1 MSLVSNVITFKPGVK
16 PEGAVVADIENG
28 YCKIANEL
36 LDSFCQLDISGT
48 QFQLLLSIVRAT
60 YGYNKKAD
68 RVTNTYLAELTGIS
82 LSAVKDGLIKL
93 AERNIIVVEKS
104 GIMKLVSVNKTVS
117 DWVFSSGKK
126 LANTRTKATNAATQ
140 ESHERGHKK
149 LETRL
154 EEATNAATKSHE
166 RGHTKDN
173 LNTTYKIQP
182 TKDNQSFSDQIKLVF
197 EHWKTAMAK
206 PLAKLTEDRKSKIKA
221 RLEDGYSVETI
232 IRAIDG
238 CAASDFHMGRQA
250 GSAVQYCDF
259 DLICRNGSKLEQ
271 FAAMPLR
278 TEPVDWSANIMQ
290 DAEILF

>member
-1 MSLVSNVITFKPGVK
+1 MSLASNVITFKPGVK

-28 YCKIANEL
+28 YCKLANEL

-48 QFQLLLSIVRAT
+48 QFQLLMAIVRAT

-126 LANTRTKATNAATQ
+126 LANTRAKATNAATQ
-140 ESHERGHKK
+140 ESQKRGHKK
-149 LETRL
+149 PETRL
-154 EEATNAATKSHE
+154 EGATNAATKSHE

-173 LNTTYKIQP
+173 LNTTNKRQP
-182 TKDNQSFSDQIKLVF
+182 TKDNQSAAAQKSLDFSQWPSMPSDQTLKDWFAMRKAKKALVSQ
-197 EHWKTAMAK
+197 TVINRMAK
-206 PLAKLTEDRKSKIKA
+206 QLQIAVA
-221 RLEDGYSVETI
+221 AGFSVDDCLGE
-232 IRAIDG
+232 
-238 CAASDFHMGRQA
+238 
-250 GSAVQYCDF
+250 AVTRSWTGF
-259 DLICRNGSKLEQ
+259 
-271 FAAMPLR
+271 
-278 TEPVDWSANIMQ
+278 
-290 DAEILF
+290 DAEWLIRRGNQPQTRFPQTFTTGQNWQSGDL